1 MTTIEK
7 LKLMEEME
15 ARNEARR
22 QEYIRT
28 CGVHSAIEISARAI
42 LDSLDILAQH
52 YNVTRP
58 ELLDLLVNTMQAAQ
72 QTDDQE
78 RGEHYGA

>member
-1 MTTIEK
+1 MSTTEK
-7 LKLMEEME
+7 LKLMKEME
-15 ARNEARR
+15 DRNEARR

-52 YNVTRP
+52 YNVTRG
-58 ELLDLLVNTMQAAQ
+58 ELLELLVNTMWAKQ

-78 RGEHYGA
+78 QVG

>member
-1 MTTIEK
+1 MSTIEK
-7 LKLMEEME
+7 LMLQEEIE

-22 QEYIRT
+22 QDYIRT

-52 YNVTRP
+52 YNVPRS

-72 QTDDQE
+72 QCDEQASA
-78 RGEHYGA
+78 G